1 MLSAPQMQ
9 HSESDRGPRRPA
21 TERLCIA
28 TRTVRPVA
36 QMIRFVLG
44 PDGVVPDLKHRL
56 PGRGVWITA
65 TRAALS
71 QAIARNA
78 FARGFKREVRVGPEL
93 VDLTERLLV
102 RAALD
107 ALAIAR
113 KAGLLVAGFAKTE
126 AALARLSVVALLQ
139 AQDASADGAAKLAAA
154 LRHRPDADRIA
165 IIDGFTTAQ
174 LDLALGRSNVVHAAL
189 LAGPESEAFLARY
202 ARLTCFRTGE
212 LSDTPRSVR
221 AG

>member
-1 MLSAPQMQ
+1 MPITLQDG
-9 HSESDRGPRRPA
+9 ECDRGPRRPA
-21 TERLCIA
+21 AERLCIA
-28 TRTVRPVA
+28 TRTVRPSA
-36 QMIRFVLG
+36 EMIRFVLG
-44 PDGVVPDLKHRL
+44 PDGVVPDLKQRL
-56 PGRGVWITA
+56 PGRGVWVTA

-71 QAIARNA
+71 EAVARNA

-93 VDLTERLLV
+93 VELTERLLA

-139 AQDASADGAAKLAAA
+139 ARDAAADGTAKLAAA

-189 LAGPESEAFLARY
+189 LAGPESEAFLTRY
-202 ARLTCFRTGE
+202 ARLTCFRTGAMSAAAE
-212 LSDTPRSVR
+212 SAR
-221 AG
+221 AA

>member
-1 MLSAPQMQ
+1 
-9 HSESDRGPRRPA
+9 
-21 TERLCIA
+21 
-28 TRTVRPVA
+28 
-36 QMIRFVLG
+36 MIRFVLG

-56 PGRGVWITA
+56 PGRGVWVTA
-65 TRAALS
+65 TRTALS
-71 QAIARNA
+71 EAVARNA
-78 FARGFKREVRVGPEL
+78 FARGFKREVRVGTEL
-93 VDLTERLLV
+93 VELTERLLV

-113 KAGLLVAGFAKTE
+113 KAGLVAAGFAKTE
-126 AALARLSVVALLQ
+126 AALARLSVAGLLQ
-139 AQDASADGAAKLAAA
+139 AREAAADGSSKLAAA
-154 LRHRPDADRIA
+154 LRRRPDADRIA

-212 LSDTPRSVR
+212 ISAARSGARTV
-221 AG
+221 